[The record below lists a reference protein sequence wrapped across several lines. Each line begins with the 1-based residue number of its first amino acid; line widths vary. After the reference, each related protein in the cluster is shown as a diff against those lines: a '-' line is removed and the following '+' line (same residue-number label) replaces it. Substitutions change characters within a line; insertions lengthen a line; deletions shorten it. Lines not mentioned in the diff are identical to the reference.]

1 MFKQTISTVLVAGL
15 IGCAGSPSTS
25 PDVTNGVSFVEAV
38 EKQSDELVIPY
49 KKFMLDNGLTV
60 ILHEDNS
67 DPLVHVDVTYH
78 VGSGRE
84 DIGKSGFAH
93 FFEHMMF
100 QGSENVADEQHFK
113 IISESGGTL
122 NGTTNSDRTNYF
134 ETVPSNQLE
143 KMLWLESDRMGF
155 LLDAVTQKKFEVQR
169 ETVKNERGQRV
180 DNRPYGR
187 LGERVAEALYP
198 EGHPYSWPVIGF
210 MEDLNRANVN
220 DVKKF
225 FLRWYGPN
233 NATITIGGD
242 IDEEQTLAW
251 VEKYFGSIPRGP
263 EVKDPTPTDIS
274 LEKDRYISLEDN
286 VSLPLLYMAYPTVH
300 RLHPDEAPLD
310 VLASIIG
317 QGKTSILYKNLD
329 KTGFAVQSSVN
340 HGCKELSCEFV
351 LYALPN
357 PMSGK
362 SLGDLE
368 AAIRDSFKEFEKRG
382 VQADDIERVK
392 SGIKSSLI
400 YGLQSV
406 SGKVS
411 QLAANQTFEGDPNL
425 IQKELERYENVTEE
439 DVMRVYNQYLKGK
452 NAVIMSVVPK
462 GQKGMVAH
470 KDTWTRIDRILPEQ
484 KQITAADLNIREAT
498 DDFDRSV
505 MPEAGENPTIKV
517 PEIWRD
523 ELTNGIKVLGAVN
536 DETPTT
542 AISLRLEA
550 GSSNDPLDKIGL
562 AQLTASMLNEATENY
577 SNEELSDILQK
588 LGSTISIGAGDDY
601 TNLTI
606 QSLTENLDR
615 TLQIANE
622 KLRAPKFDPA
632 DFKRVKEQTIEGIKS
647 AAKQPA
653 VVATNVYNKLL
664 FGTDNA
670 FAYAG
675 SGSIETVNNITLE
688 DVKAFYKANYS
699 PKIAKVVAVSNLGEK
714 QLSNKLKRFSSWE
727 GGDVNQVTS
736 KPFPELKKAIYF
748 VDKPGAAQSEIR
760 MGKRSLSYDATGEY
774 YRASLMNYN
783 LGGAFNSRININ
795 LREDKG
801 YTYGARSGFSG
812 NKDRGSFTAS
822 AGVRTN
828 VTDKSIIE
836 FLKELKTYHNSGMTE
851 AELEFMKNS
860 LGQRDA
866 RDYETPFQKL
876 NFLSR
881 IMTYDLDAD
890 FVDDQNDILQSID
903 NEELNALA
911 KKHIII
917 DDMIIVVVG
926 DKATVMPGLEKLG
939 YDIIEVDAEA
949 NIL

>member
-1 MFKQTISTVLVAGL
+1 MFKQTITTILVAGL
-15 IGCAGSPSTS
+15 IGCASSPSSDSELT
-25 PDVTNGVSFVEAV
+25 DGVSLVETV
-38 EKQSDELVIPY
+38 EQQSDELVIPY
-49 KKFMLDNGLTV
+49 KKYQLDNGLTV

-113 IISESGGTL
+113 IISEAGGTL

-134 ETVPSNQLE
+134 ETAPSNQLE

-187 LGERVAEALYP
+187 LGERVAQALYP
-198 EGHPYSWPVIGF
+198 EGHPYSWPVIGY

-233 NATITIGGD
+233 NATLTIGGD

-251 VEKYFGSIPRGP
+251 VKKYFGSIPRGP
-263 EVKDPTPTDIS
+263 EVNDPKPTKVTLDN
-274 LEKDRYISLEDN
+274 DRYISLEDN
-286 VSLPLLYMAYPTVH
+286 VSLPLLYMAYPTVS

-317 QGKTSILYKNLD
+317 QGKTSILYKNLV
-329 KTGFAVQSSVN
+329 KNGTAVQSSVS

-362 SLGDLE
+362 GLADLE
-368 AAIRDSFKEFEKRG
+368 AVIRESFKEFEQRG
-382 VQADDIERVK
+382 VKADDIERVK
-392 SGIKSSLI
+392 ASIKSRLI

-411 QLAANQTFEGDPNL
+411 QLAANQTFEGNPDL
-425 IQKELERYENVTEE
+425 IQKELERYENVTEA
-439 DVMRVYNQYLKGK
+439 DVMRVYEQYLKGQH
-452 NAVIMSVVPK
+452 AVIMSVVPK
-462 GQKGMVAH
+462 GQKAMVAH
-470 KDTWTRIDRILPEQ
+470 KDTWTPTPRNIPEY
-484 KQITAADLNIREAT
+484 KEVTEADLDLRVAK

-505 MPEAGENPTIKV
+505 MPEAGDNPTIKV
-517 PEIWRD
+517 PEIWRS
-523 ELTNGIKVLGAVN
+523 ELSNGVKVLGAVN
-536 DETPTT
+536 KETPTT
-542 AISLRLEA
+542 AIRLRIKT
-550 GSSNDPLDKIGL
+550 GSSNDPLDKLGL
-562 AQLTASMLNEATENY
+562 ASITSSMLNEATENY
-577 SNEELSDILQK
+577 SNEELSNILQK
-588 LGSTISIGAGDDY
+588 LGSSVSVSSGDNYTQLTIS
-601 TNLTI
+601 
-606 QSLTENLDR
+606 SLTENLDK

-622 KLRAPKFDPA
+622 KLRSPKFDA
-632 DFKRVKEQTIEGIKS
+632 EDFKRVKEQTIEGIKS
-647 AAKQPA
+647 AAKQPS
-653 VVATNVYNKLL
+653 VVASNVYKKLL
-664 FGTDNA
+664 FGSDNA
-670 FAYAG
+670 FAYAN
-675 SGSIETVNNITLE
+675 SGTIETVNNITLD
-688 DVKAFYKANYS
+688 DVKQFYQDYYS
-699 PKIAKVVAVSNLGEK
+699 PATATIVAVSDLEEDALNT
-714 QLSNKLKRFSSWE
+714 KLKRFSSWQ
-727 GGDVNQVTS
+727 GDAVEQVS
-736 KPFPELKKAIYF
+736 AKPFPELEKAIYF

-760 MGKRSLSYDATGEY
+760 IGKRSLAYDATGEH
-774 YRASLMNYN
+774 YRSGLMNYN

-812 NKDRGSFTAS
+812 NEDYGYFTAS
-822 AGVRTN
+822 AGVRTDA
-828 VTDKSIIE
+828 TDKSITE
-836 FLKELKTYHNSGMTE
+836 FLREIKAYHNSGMTE
-851 AELEFMKNS
+851 AELEFMRNS

-866 RDYETPFQKL
+866 RDYETPRQKL
-876 NFLSR
+876 GFLGR

-890 FVDDQNDILQSID
+890 YVDEQNDILQSIELEQL
-903 NEELNALA
+903 NELA
-911 KKHIII
+911 QQHLVL

-926 DKATVMPGLEKLG
+926 DKKSVMPGLEKLG
-939 YDIIEVDAEA
+939 YDIIELDAEA
-949 NIL
+949 NRL